1 MKRLLALLL
10 VLALVRIGF
19 TYLDS
24 SDASSQSVQSPINTQ
39 EYFFGVKNA
48 ESNLNQVLA
57 LLVGRSGT
65 PGPIGVA
72 GADGVIGMNGVNGAD
87 GIPGAPGAMGA
98 PGPAGAA
105 GRDGAGVVAVPFT
118 GNQNGCAA
126 GGLRLTDA
134 AGNVNI
140 ICNGTP
146 GAPGAAGAPGPAG
159 ATGATGAAG
168 TGGSG
173 SGGTLGFGQGE
184 VTVGPC
190 ETDGVIAI
198 SVTKNYTGEDFRLK
212 ELTIGNHG
220 VAGDVKDGC
229 AGKTIGFYLKIVASG
244 TLNNSSGGYTYN
256 DIIKCTAT
264 LPSAAGWPTTTP
276 QFAINFSSP
285 GSCVNQT
292 NPLNAV
298 AFSNISTADHTPKFG
313 FEIG

>member
-24 SDASSQSVQSPINTQ
+24 SDAASETVNGPINTQ

-57 LLVGRSGT
+57 LLVGKSGT
-65 PGPIGVA
+65 PGPVGVA

-87 GIPGAPGAMGA
+87 GIPGAPGAMGV
-98 PGPAGAA
+98 PGPAGAS
-105 GRDGAGVVAVPFT
+105 GRDGAGVLAVPFT
-118 GNQNGCAA
+118 GNQNGCTS

-134 AGNVNI
+134 AGVVSF
-140 ICNGTP
+140 ICNGAP
-146 GAPGAAGAPGPAG
+146 GAPGAAGATG
-159 ATGATGAAG
+159 ATGATGAA
-168 TGGSG
+168 GSG

-198 SVTKNYTGEDFRLK
+198 SVSKNYTGDDFRLK

-220 VAGDVKDGC
+220 TTGDIKDGC
-229 AGKTIGFYLKIVASG
+229 AGKTVGLYLKIVSG
-244 TLNNSSGGYTYN
+244 TLNNPSGNYANN

-264 LPSAAGWPTTTP
+264 LPTAAGWPTTTP
-276 QFAINFSSP
+276 QFALNSAAL
-285 GSCVNQT
+285 SCVNQT
-292 NPLNAV
+292 TSTAV
-298 AFSNISTADHTPKFG
+298 TFSNISTADHTPKFG

>member
-24 SDASSQSVQSPINTQ
+24 SEATSETVGTPINTQ

-57 LLVGRSGT
+57 LLVGKSGT
-65 PGPIGVA
+65 PGPVGVA
-72 GADGVIGMNGVNGAD
+72 GADGVIGMNGVNGRD
-87 GIPGAPGAMGA
+87 GLPGAPGAVGA
-98 PGPAGAA
+98 PGPAGAPGA
-105 GRDGAGVVAVPFT
+105 AGAGVLAVQFS
-118 GNQNGCAA
+118 GNQNGCTS

-134 AGNVNI
+134 AGAVSF
-140 ICNGTP
+140 ICNGAP
-146 GAPGAAGAPGPAG
+146 GVAGAPGAAG
-159 ATGATGAAG
+159 ATGATGA
-168 TGGSG
+168 TGAAGSG

-220 VAGDVKDGC
+220 VAGDIKDGC
-229 AGKTIGFYLKIVASG
+229 AGKVVGLYLKIVTG
-244 TLNNSSGGYTYN
+244 TLNNPSGGYANN

-276 QFAINFSSP
+276 QFALNSAAL
-285 GSCVNQT
+285 SCVNQT
-292 NPLNAV
+292 TNAAV
-298 AFSNISTADHTPKFG
+298 TFSNISTADHTPKFG

>member
-1 MKRLLALLL
+1 MKRILALLL

-24 SDASSQSVQSPINTQ
+24 SEATSETVNGPINTQ

-57 LLVGRSGT
+57 LLVGKSGT

-87 GIPGAPGAMGA
+87 GIPGAPGAIGA
-98 PGPAGAA
+98 PGPAGAS
-105 GRDGAGVVAVPFT
+105 GRDGAGVLAVPFT
-118 GNQNGCAA
+118 GNQNGCTT

-134 AGNVNI
+134 AGVVSF
-140 ICNGTP
+140 ICNGAP
-146 GAPGAAGAPGPAG
+146 GVAGAPGAAGAAG

-168 TGGSG
+168 AAGSG

-198 SVTKNYTGEDFRLK
+198 SVTKNYTGDDFRLK

-220 VAGDVKDGC
+220 VTGDVKDGC
-229 AGKTIGFYLKIVASG
+229 AGKVVGLYLKIVTG
-244 TLNNSSGGYTYN
+244 TLNNPSGGYANN

-276 QFAINFSSP
+276 QFALNSAAL
-285 GSCVNQT
+285 SCVNQT
-292 NPLNAV
+292 TSAAV
-298 AFSNISTADHTPKFG
+298 TFSNISTADHTPKFG

>member
-24 SDASSQSVQSPINTQ
+24 SDASSESVQSPINTQ

-98 PGPAGAA
+98 PGPAGTA

-134 AGNVNI
+134 AGAVNI

-244 TLNNSSGGYTYN
+244 TLNNSSGGYAYD

-276 QFAINFSSP
+276 QFALNSAAL
-285 GSCVNQT
+285 SCVNQRT
-292 NPLNAV
+292 NAAV
-298 AFSNISTADHTPKFG
+298 TFSNISTADHTPKFG

>member
-1 MKRLLALLL
+1 MKRILALLL

-24 SDASSQSVQSPINTQ
+24 SEAASETVGAPINTQ

-57 LLVGRSGT
+57 LLVGKSGT

-72 GADGVIGMNGVNGAD
+72 GTDGVIGMNGVNGAD
-87 GIPGAPGAMGA
+87 GIPGAPGAIGT
-98 PGPAGAA
+98 PGPAGAS
-105 GRDGAGVVAVPFT
+105 GRDGAGVLAVPFA
-118 GNQNGCAA
+118 GNQNGCTT

-134 AGNVNI
+134 AGTVSF
-140 ICNGTP
+140 ICN
-146 GAPGAAGAPGPAG
+146 GAPGASGASGAAGAAGVAG
-159 ATGATGAAG
+159 ATGAA
-168 TGGSG
+168 GSG

-220 VAGDVKDGC
+220 VTGDVKDGC
-229 AGKTIGFYLKIVASG
+229 ASKVVGLYLKIVTG
-244 TLNNSSGGYTYN
+244 TLKNPSGGYANN

-276 QFAINFSSP
+276 QFALNSAAL
-285 GSCVNQT
+285 SCVNQT
-292 NPLNAV
+292 TSAAV
-298 AFSNISTADHTPKFG
+298 TFSNISTADHTPKFG